1 MDQHKKTDCRYC
13 NTPLPEPFLELGSM
27 PLANS
32 FLKKEQLN
40 DVEFSC
46 PLSLVYCETC
56 SLVQLSHVVPA
67 ELMFSHYL
75 YVSSTSATFRDH
87 FKAYAKD
94 AIARSMC
101 SDGLLA
107 VDIGSNDGLLLDS
120 FVKEGI
126 NAVGVDPATNLSD
139 QANKDGLT
147 SINRYFDA
155 ECVRIIKDN
164 HGKADIITANNV
176 FAHID
181 DSQSVCKNVS
191 ELLND
196 NGMFIIEFP
205 SLHTM
210 YSEMFF
216 DMIYHEHLSYIG
228 LKALQQLYNN
238 HNLEIFDIV
247 QTSAHG
253 GSRRVFAQKIGGNN
267 KVTEHVTQQL
277 KEELKAGLSQ
287 QFKHEEFGETVRGIR
302 TRLRSFVSAAK
313 KERKKIAGYGAPAK
327 GNTIIN
333 YCNFNNE
340 DIDYIVDDNALKQNM
355 YTPGAHIPVFS
366 SDILNTNPPDILII
380 FAWNFAEEII
390 RKVQFL
396 REHGTSFIIP
406 LPTPHIID

>member
-1 MDQHKKTDCRYC
+1 MDQHKKSNCRYC
-13 NTPLPEPFLELGSM
+13 NTPLSEPFLELGSM

-32 FLKKEQLN
+32 FLKKEELN
-40 DVEFSC
+40 DKEFTC

-75 YVSSTSATFRDH
+75 YVSSTSATFREH
-87 FKAYAKD
+87 FKDYAKD
-94 AIARSMC
+94 AIARSTA
-101 SDGLLA
+101 SGTRLA
-107 VDIGSNDGLLLDS
+107 VDIGSNDGLLLHN

-139 QANKDGLT
+139 QANEEGLT

-155 ECVRIIKDN
+155 ECVRIITEN

-191 ELLND
+191 DLLSD
-196 NGMFIIEFP
+196 DGMFIIEFP

-228 LKALQQLYNN
+228 LEALQHLYRN
-238 HNLEIFDIV
+238 HNLEIFDVIE
-247 QTSAHG
+247 TSAHG
-253 GSRRVFAQKIGGNN
+253 GSRRVFAQKIGAHNEVSDN
-267 KVTEHVTQQL
+267 VAETLEA
-277 KEELKAGLSQ
+277 EFKACLSQ
-287 QFKHEEFGETVRGIR
+287 NFKHTEFAEAVSNIR
-302 TRLRSFVSAAK
+302 TNLRTFVSEAK
-313 KERKKIAGYGAPAK
+313 KQGKKIAGYGAPAK

-333 YCNFNNE
+333 YCNFNSN

-355 YTPGAHIPVFS
+355 FTPGAHIPVFS
-366 SDILNTNPPDILII
+366 SKILHDDPPDMLII

-390 RKVQFL
+390 HKIHFL
-396 REHGTSFIIP
+396 QESGTQFIIP
-406 LPTPHIID
+406 LPIPRIIE